1 MDPFSDILNLLS
13 ARSYATAGLS
23 AGHYWHM
30 AFPGFNGLK
39 FIYINKGVFWFRPET
54 EPEWTRMKAGT
65 GIILTRSARFMMA
78 TDVSCPLQESP
89 ENTPPRVREK
99 VNYGGEENMLLA
111 GKMEID
117 FAASDLL
124 LQDLPLVLRF
134 DTYTKENSSLSTLMT
149 LLFNEKVSEKPGASQ
164 ACDYLMHLI
173 MIEVLRNGMEKSR
186 NSEGI
191 LTRFTD
197 TRINRVLSALHQE
210 PAKKWRL
217 NEMATIAG
225 ISRAGFSRKFKDT
238 TGLTPLLYLTNWRM
252 RLAGKSLRHT
262 RESVKMIAF
271 KLGYHS
277 ESTFSTA
284 FKRVHGVAPRLY
296 RALHTGSPDLTGNE

>member
-1 MDPFSDILNLLS
+1 MDPFSDILSLLS

-23 AGHYWHM
+23 AGHHWHM

-39 FIYINKGVFWFRPET
+39 FIYIRKGAFWFRPEA
-54 EPEWTRMKAGT
+54 EPEWTRMEAGT
-65 GIILTRSARFMMA
+65 GVILTRSARFMMA
-78 TDVSCPLQESP
+78 TDVTCPPEESP
-89 ENTPPRVREK
+89 EKKRPRVRET
-99 VNYGGEENMLLA
+99 VNYGGEDNLLLA

-117 FAASDLL
+117 SAASDLL

-134 DTYTKENSSLSTLMT
+134 DTYAKENSSLSTLMT

-164 ACDYLMHLI
+164 ACDHLMHLI
-173 MIEVLRNGMEKSR
+173 MIEVLRNGMENSR
-186 NSEGI
+186 SGDGV
-191 LTRFTD
+191 LTSYTD
-197 TRINRVLSALHQE
+197 IRINKVLRALHHE
-210 PAKKWRL
+210 PEKKWCL
-217 NEMATIAG
+217 SEMATIAG

-262 RESVKMIAF
+262 RESVKLIAF

-284 FKRVHGVAPRLY
+284 FKRVYGVAPRLY
-296 RALHTGSPDLTGNE
+296 RDQHLGSPDLTGTE